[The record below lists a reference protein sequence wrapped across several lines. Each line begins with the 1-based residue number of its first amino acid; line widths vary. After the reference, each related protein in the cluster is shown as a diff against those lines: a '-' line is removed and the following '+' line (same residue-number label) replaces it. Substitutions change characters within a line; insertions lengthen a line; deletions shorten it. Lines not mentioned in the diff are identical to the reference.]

1 MRTKI
6 GIINVTGYAGSEI
19 ARILHNHPDVEITSI
34 TGRSSAGKKVGEVY
48 PHLSDINLNISEE
61 ISGNPDVIFSALPHA
76 ASAEKIQK
84 LINNKVKIID
94 ISADFRLKNID
105 IWESTYQIKHPC
117 PENINKAIYGLPEI
131 YKKEIKNTNL
141 VANPGCF
148 PTGAILANAPLLKEN
163 IIEPSIINDSKTG
176 ISGAGRTS
184 KLEFGF
190 SEINENCTAYG
201 LTGHRHQPEIEQE
214 LNNFSNEQK
223 VKVTFVPH
231 LVPMTRGILGT
242 NYSVLTKNMHQK
254 EIMELYRDFYSD
266 SPFVKIS
273 EVSPS
278 TKQTWGNNNCII
290 YPYINQQNGIIV
302 VVTALDN
309 LVKGAAGAAVQNM
322 NLMLN
327 IPEETGLE
335 QLAIYP

>member
-1 MRTKI
+1 MTTKI

-19 ARILHNHPDVEITSI
+19 ARILHNHPDVEISSI
-34 TGRSSAGKKVGEVY
+34 TGRSSVGKKIGEVY
-48 PHLSDINLNISEE
+48 PHLSDINLNISDE
-61 ISGNPDVIFSALPHA
+61 ISGDPDVIFSALPHA
-76 ASAEKIQK
+76 ASAEKIQQ
-84 LINNKVKIID
+84 LINDKVKIID

-105 IWESTYQIKHPC
+105 IWESTYNIKHPC

-148 PTGAILANAPLLKEN
+148 PTGAILANAPLLKEK
-163 IIEPSIINDSKTG
+163 IVKPSIINDSKTG

-190 SEINENCTAYG
+190 SEINENSTAYG
-201 LTGHRHQPEIEQE
+201 LSGHRHQPEIEQE
-214 LNNFSNEQK
+214 LNNFSNKQK

-242 NYSVLTKNMHQK
+242 NYSMLIKNIHQK
-254 EIMELYRDFYSD
+254 EIMDLYRDFYSN

-273 EVSPS
+273 EVPPT

-290 YPYINQQNGIIV
+290 YPYVNQQNGIVV

-322 NLMLN
+322 NIMLN